1 MLYNILSY
9 NDPKEGKVIAT
20 NIAPQGLSDFLFNN
34 GVRILAP
41 ALTREEVR
49 GFIQRHDI
57 TYDHIDYSELIERVT
72 SNSDYE
78 TPEPGRAWKNLKETN
93 KWDNEKDPIDP
104 IY

>member
-1 MLYNILSY
+1 MLYNVLSY
-9 NDPKEGKVIAT
+9 NDPNEGKVIAT

-57 TYDHIDYSELIERVT
+57 TYDHIDYSELVERVT

-78 TPEPGRAWKNLKETN
+78 PEPGRAWKNLKETN